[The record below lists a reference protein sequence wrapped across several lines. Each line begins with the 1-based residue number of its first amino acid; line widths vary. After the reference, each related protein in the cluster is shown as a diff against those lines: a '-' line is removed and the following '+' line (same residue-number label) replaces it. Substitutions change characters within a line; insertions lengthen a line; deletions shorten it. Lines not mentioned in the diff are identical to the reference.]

1 MFHLKCLWDIQI
13 KELTVEES
21 KPQEKDLGIREA
33 CDIDS
38 IISILQISTVGS
50 VVQFCCGFNRLLL
63 TDTITLKCMGTFYGY
78 S

>member
-33 CDIDS
+33 SDIDS

-63 TDTITLKCMGTFYGY
+63 TDTITLKCMETFYGY